1 MESAASLSII
11 RRFMVCTMAV
21 AIGFLFDGL
30 RAQQVVPLDAL
41 NTPNDEVLLGWDGS
55 DLFYRSIPRSSDT
68 VKAGDWFLSPGQ
80 EFSAAPSQGWASFDK
95 GQPMNLRAW
104 SAADWPGIGEVQH
117 VTIDAERGVL
127 VLSALQPTG
136 DFDLFMA
143 QRSGGAWSNP
153 LPLSGLNT
161 PADEVFPN
169 FDNGALLFASNG
181 HPGQGGFDVYQSDRR
196 SHYAECTG
204 LEEGVNTA
212 GDELAAVPAGVH
224 ADHGYYV
231 SAVRMGGGGVDLYWV
246 GAMAKEGNERMK
258 ELAVEVVYR
267 RSPVE
272 AALFEI
278 HDRAGALV
286 LRQPTDAQGRLVLGA
301 LALDAALEVQVSMES
316 GRAIPDGAICHV
328 YERCGRVDCGEPHWP
343 GWKRVRSYRIE
354 GGAAFVF
361 DLLPLD
367 ALERWPRPSGQDA
380 ARWRGDVPTCRV
392 KFATA
397 EFTLSGTAERQLERW
412 LSELNWATQG
422 GYFEVHGF
430 TDAQGEVVRNQVLS
444 EQRAEETAR
453 VLERAGVAP
462 SRIRWSGHGVASE
475 GADEADRR
483 RVEVRWVAAAD

>member
-1 MESAASLSII
+1 MESAASLRII
-11 RRFMVCTMAV
+11 RRLKACAVAV
-21 AIGFLFDGL
+21 AIGLGFVGL
-30 RAQQVVPLDAL
+30 RAQHVVPLDAL

-55 DLFYRSIPRSSDT
+55 ALFYRSIPRASDT

-80 EFSAAPSQGWASFDK
+80 EYSATPAQGWAAFDE
-95 GQPMNLRAW
+95 GLPMNLRAW

-127 VLSALQPTG
+127 VLSALQPAG

-143 QRSGGAWSNP
+143 QRSGSAWSEP
-153 LPLSGLNT
+153 LPLEGLNT

-181 HPGQGGFDVYQSDRR
+181 HPGQGGFDVYRSDRR
-196 SHYAECTG
+196 SHFAECTG

-212 GDELAAVPAGVH
+212 GDELAAVPVGVH
-224 ADHGYYV
+224 VDCGYYV
-231 SAVRMGGGGVDLYWV
+231 SAVRMGGRGVDLYWV
-246 GAMAKEGNERMK
+246 GAKVDEDMERTK

-267 RSPVE
+267 RAPVE

-286 LRQPTDAQGRLVLGA
+286 LRQSTDAQGRLVLGA
-301 LALDAALEVQVSMES
+301 LALDAALEVNVSMES

-343 GWKRVRSYRIE
+343 GWRRVRSYRIE

-367 ALERWPRPSGQDA
+367 ALERWPRPSDQDA
-380 ARWRGDVPTCRV
+380 ARWQGDVPTCQV

-397 EFTLSGTAERQLERW
+397 EFTLSGTAELQLQRW
-412 LSELNWATQG
+412 LDGLNWATQG
-422 GYFEVHGF
+422 GYFDVHGF

-453 VLERAGVAP
+453 VLEEAGVTL
-462 SRIRWSGHGVASE
+462 SRIRWSGHGVALE

-483 RVEVRWVAAAD
+483 RVEVRWVATAN